1 MTVTFQMQY
10 QRHDMRGGT
19 NNPDFIKVKNFCFVK
34 DNVKRRDDKPHMGKS
49 ICKSHI

>member
-1 MTVTFQMQY
+1 
-10 QRHDMRGGT
+10 MRGGT